1 MPAPAVLP
9 RINREKTIFL
19 AALLFLLLAA
29 LRVFLVI
36 PVLDMDPVNAPDQ
49 GGAWTGPSFPAT
61 GEHRVKLRAPASV
74 RVTLLDSKPGELEQ
88 ALAGAR
94 QNPFTAFVQRRMP
107 VAPNPTPH
115 PQPVPLPQPP
125 VRPTPPRPPEPRPQ
139 LPQPDAPVAGTGHK
153 AYEVPVNFRGVEQ
166 TADGRCKVILE
177 IKATG
182 EHRHLG
188 AGDVWPDT
196 GLTIVD
202 IAMSRVILRNAKG
215 ETFVMLDLYGSR
227 VREPGLP

>member
-1 MPAPAVLP
+1 
-9 RINREKTIFL
+9 
-19 AALLFLLLAA
+19 
-29 LRVFLVI
+29 
-36 PVLDMDPVNAPDQ
+36 
-49 GGAWTGPSFPAT
+49 
-61 GEHRVKLRAPASV
+61 
-74 RVTLLDSKPGELEQ
+74 
-88 ALAGAR
+88 
-94 QNPFTAFVQRRMP
+94 
-107 VAPNPTPH
+107 
-115 PQPVPLPQPP
+115 
-125 VRPTPPRPPEPRPQ
+125 
-139 LPQPDAPVAGTGHK
+139 
-153 AYEVPVNFRGVEQ
+153 VNFRGVEQ